1 MMWSE
6 AILMVTKNVELSNK
20 SKKKVIKKVIKNN
33 NIIKNEQIKVI
44 K

>member
-20 SKKKVIKKVIKNN
+20 SNKKVIKNN
-33 NIIKNEQIKVI
+33 NKIKNEQIKVI

>member
-6 AILMVTKNVELSNK
+6 VILMVTKNVKLSNK
-20 SKKKVIKKVIKNN
+20 SNKKVIKNN
-33 NIIKNEQIKVI
+33 NIIKNEQIKVM

>member
-6 AILMVTKNVELSNK
+6 VILMVTKNVKLSNK
-20 SKKKVIKKVIKNN
+20 SNKKGIKNN

>member
-6 AILMVTKNVELSNK
+6 AILMVTKNVKLSNK
-20 SKKKVIKKVIKNN
+20 SNKKVIKVIKNN

>member
-20 SKKKVIKKVIKNN
+20 SNKKVIKNN
-33 NIIKNEQIKVI
+33 NIVKNEQIKVI

>member
-6 AILMVTKNVELSNK
+6 AILMVIKNVELSNK
-20 SKKKVIKKVIKNN
+20 SKKKVIKNN
-33 NIIKNEQIKVI
+33 NKIKNEQIKVI